1 MEQRIT
7 VITLGVADLQRSIN
21 FYEKGLGWKRSEKSI
36 GDLIVFDM
44 TGILFAL
51 YPIGELAED
60 VTIPHEPLTRTCSP
74 CPRFSGIAIAHN
86 THSEEEVAEI
96 LAQVE
101 TIGGSIVKPAQK
113 TSWGGYSGYF
123 ADPDGYIFEVAY
135 NPFWKIE

>member
-21 FYEKGLGWKRSEKSI
+21 FYEKGLGWKRSDKSV

-44 TGILFAL
+44 PGILFAL

-60 VTIPHEPLTRTCSP
+60 VTIPHEPS
-74 CPRFSGIAIAHN
+74 RFSGIALAHN

>member
-7 VITLGVADLQRSIN
+7 VITLGVADLQRSVR
-21 FYEKGLGWKRSEKSI
+21 FYEQLGWKRSDKST

-44 TGILFAL
+44 PGILFAL

-60 VTIPHEPLTRTCSP
+60 VTIPHEPS
-74 CPRFSGIAIAHN
+74 RFSGIALAHN
-86 THSEEEVAEI
+86 TYSEEEVAEI
-96 LAQVE
+96 LVKVE
-101 TIGGSIVKPAQK
+101 TIGGSIVKPVQK

>member
-7 VITLGVADLQRSIN
+7 VITLGVADLQRSVR
-21 FYEKGLGWKRSEKSI
+21 FYEQLGWKCSDKSV

-44 TGILFAL
+44 PGILFAL

-60 VTIPHEPLTRTCSP
+60 VTIPHEPS
-74 CPRFSGIAIAHN
+74 RFSGITIAHN

>member
-36 GDLIVFDM
+36 GDLIVFEM
-44 TGILFAL
+44 PGILFAL

-60 VTIPHEPLTRTCSP
+60 VTIPQEPS
-74 CPRFSGIAIAHN
+74 RFSGIALAHN

-96 LAQVE
+96 LAKVE

-123 ADPDGYIFEVAY
+123 ADPDGYLFEVAY
-135 NPFWKIE
+135 NPFWKIEY